1 MSKKI
6 KEDLV
11 SKDDVYKDFEQEE
24 FVQYSK
30 DSNQIE
36 PVPVPLPTEIPEPP
50 NLSQLPQDILHS
62 GTVETLI
69 GQNDDLMARLKV
81 TLRRQSIL
89 EQDILNLKKQQRE
102 IEKYCDNLENQNQI
116 LKEKD
121 QQASKRQIQIEDKFL
136 TVQEDLQLYEIR
148 YAELSEKYEI
158 KKTDLVRHEKLN
170 KSLRRK
176 LKTYSRRLKK
186 WVRPLITSLRS
197 EIKGLGEKN
206 SNLVSE
212 LEESKLKSFDL
223 KERTQALIEQIQT
236 IETQNRTQVADLVQ
250 HYEKAKAELEKV
262 NRSLLDQIQQKEAE
276 EVTLKTKAQ
285 EATFLSNENIRLSR
299 LLEETRQRNESDLGT
314 IQNDLNRYRAEAKTY
329 AIEVQELRSELDR
342 TLESL
347 RAQDDENKNLTDQL
361 ESLQLL
367 WAQKQKAYSSLEEK
381 YVNLQLI
388 NRDLAQTIENR
399 SAGPQGENSDQN
411 QFAIQIDSN
420 GQDISTQQK
429 IKDVRKAQQSMQKI
443 EGLIAEI
450 QSGCSPQNKVSR
462 DNDLPK

>member
-1 MSKKI
+1 M
-6 KEDLV
+6 

-170 KSLRRK
+170 KSLRRD

-236 IETQNRTQVADLVQ
+236 IETQNRTQVASCNIM
-250 HYEKAKAELEKV
+250 K
-262 NRSLLDQIQQKEAE
+262 RQK
-276 EVTLKTKAQ
+276 
-285 EATFLSNENIRLSR
+285 LS
-299 LLEETRQRNESDLGT
+299 
-314 IQNDLNRYRAEAKTY
+314 
-329 AIEVQELRSELDR
+329 
-342 TLESL
+342 
-347 RAQDDENKNLTDQL
+347 
-361 ESLQLL
+361 
-367 WAQKQKAYSSLEEK
+367 
-381 YVNLQLI
+381 
-388 NRDLAQTIENR
+388 
-399 SAGPQGENSDQN
+399 
-411 QFAIQIDSN
+411 
-420 GQDISTQQK
+420 
-429 IKDVRKAQQSMQKI
+429 
-443 EGLIAEI
+443 
-450 QSGCSPQNKVSR
+450 
-462 DNDLPK
+462 